1 MKAVIYA
8 RFSSDKQNEASI
20 EGQLRECMQYAEY
33 NGMQVIGNY
42 IDRAFSAKT
51 DHRPEFQHMIK
62 DSYKNLFDIVLVWK
76 LDRFSRDRYDSAHYK
91 RILKKN
97 GVRVISATE
106 AISESPEGI
115 LLESLLEGCA
125 EYYSAELA
133 VKVRRGMTENAL
145 KAKANG
151 VRAPFGYYIDGD
163 DKYQIDE
170 TLAPI
175 VKEIYSLYLEGK
187 RVKDIAKLMNARGIK
202 NRGYDMNYNSV
213 FRILT
218 NRKYIGEYKFGDI
231 LLPDAIPAI
240 IDKNTFD
247 DVQQRLKHNQKAPAM
262 HRSEDDYLLTTRL
275 FCGKCGAMMVGEI
288 GTSHTQSKYRY
299 YKCNQAKK
307 HKCDKKAVK
316 KDWIEDLVIEEILS
330 LISNDEVIE
339 ELSDRIYEMQTEESA
354 AVTVVKN
361 QLSEIEKKLNNLAE
375 AIAQGVFSSTTKKL
389 LDDLEEQKSN
399 LEVELFQTQ
408 INHPVL
414 TKEQIQFALYSYRKL
429 DLSSQEGKQQ
439 LIDGFVNSIFLYD
452 DRFLITF
459 NYKGQS
465 KTVTFE
471 QVNSSSLTSKG
482 SPFGYTKKE
491 RRQTLLFCV
500 FFRFF
505 GLFRVFFAK
514 KILFILFDIRAER
527 ELNPALFSP
536 LFGFLKKYFFAARKT
551 KRIFHFLSIH
561 YGISNRRSPSS
572 MMFFCLSLHTA
583 F

>member
-62 DSYKNLFDIVLVWK
+62 DSYKNLIDIVLVWK

-170 TLAPI
+170 TLAPV

-240 IDKNTFD
+240 IDKDTFN
-247 DVQQRLKHNQKAPAM
+247 DVQQRLKNNKKAPAM

-275 FCGKCGAMMVGEI
+275 FCGKCGAMMVGKI

-307 HKCDKKAVK
+307 HKCAKKAVK

-330 LISNDEVIE
+330 LISDDEVIE
-339 ELSDRIYEMQTEESA
+339 ELSDRIYEMQTEENT
-354 AVTVVKN
+354 AVAVVKN
-361 QLSEIEKKLNNLAE
+361 QLSEVEKKLNNLAE

-459 NYKGQS
+459 NYKWQS

-482 SPFGYTKKE
+482 SPLKNS
-491 RRQTLLFCV
+491 TLNGCC
-500 FFRFF
+500 FFVVAPRNRTNRTLHT
-505 GLFRVFFAK
+505 GLFFCNCCNTSQPCRPTQISFGCSCFAWSK
-514 KILFILFDIRAER
+514 AES
-527 ELNPALFSP
+527 NAAAASSAAFS
-536 LFGFLKKYFFAARKT
+536 
-551 KRIFHFLSIH
+551 
-561 YGISNRRSPSS
+561 
-572 MMFFCLSLHTA
+572 
-583 F
+583 

>member
-163 DKYQIDE
+163 GKYQIDE
-170 TLAPI
+170 TLAPV

-231 LLPDAIPAI
+231 FLPDAIPAI
-240 IDKNTFD
+240 IDKDTFD
-247 DVQQRLKHNQKAPAM
+247 DVQQRLKNNKKAPAM

-299 YKCNQAKK
+299 YKCNQSKK

-316 KDWIEDLVIEEILS
+316 KDWVEDSVIEEILS

-339 ELSDRIYEMQTEESA
+339 ELSDRIYEMQTEENA
-354 AVTVVKN
+354 AVAVVKN
-361 QLSEIEKKLNNLAE
+361 QLSEVEKKLNNLAE

-399 LEVELFQTQ
+399 LEVELFKTQ

-482 SPFGYTKKE
+482 SPTENSLSK
-491 RRQTLLFCV
+491 LF
-500 FFRFF
+500 F
-505 GLFRVFFAK
+505 
-514 KILFILFDIRAER
+514 
-527 ELNPALFSP
+527 LFSDC
-536 LFGFLKKYFFAARKT
+536 FS
-551 KRIFHFLSIH
+551 IFQILTTI
-561 YGISNRRSPSS
+561 
-572 MMFFCLSLHTA
+572 
-583 F
+583 

>member
-170 TLAPI
+170 TLAPV

-240 IDKNTFD
+240 IDKDTFE
-247 DVQQRLKHNQKAPAM
+247 DVQQRLKNNKKAPAM

-299 YKCNQAKK
+299 YKCNQTGNEREGAEK
-307 HKCDKKAVK
+307 HACFHGGGTEKIVLRFSAFQVQNTRHAGEGKA
-316 KDWIEDLVIEEILS
+316 
-330 LISNDEVIE
+330 DESPPCQRQMDVE
-339 ELSDRIYEMQTEESA
+339 YF
-354 AVTVVKN
+354 
-361 QLSEIEKKLNNLAE
+361 LSE
-375 AIAQGVFSSTTKKL
+375 SH
-389 LDDLEEQKSN
+389 DL
-399 LEVELFQTQ
+399 
-408 INHPVL
+408 
-414 TKEQIQFALYSYRKL
+414 
-429 DLSSQEGKQQ
+429 
-439 LIDGFVNSIFLYD
+439 
-452 DRFLITF
+452 
-459 NYKGQS
+459 
-465 KTVTFE
+465 
-471 QVNSSSLTSKG
+471 
-482 SPFGYTKKE
+482 
-491 RRQTLLFCV
+491 
-500 FFRFF
+500 FFRRIHEDEPLAD
-505 GLFRVFFAK
+505 GHGNASEEGEKGNAGVK
-514 KILFILFDIRAER
+514 HQS
-527 ELNPALFSP
+527 SP
-536 LFGFLKKYFFAARKT
+536 L
-551 KRIFHFLSIH
+551 
-561 YGISNRRSPSS
+561 
-572 MMFFCLSLHTA
+572 
-583 F
+583 

>member
-170 TLAPI
+170 SLAPI

-187 RVKDIAKLMNARGIK
+187 RVKEIAKLMNARGIK

-231 LLPDAIPAI
+231 FLPDAIPAI

-247 DVQQRLKHNQKAPAM
+247 DVQQRLKHNKKPLQCT
-262 HRSEDDYLLTTRL
+262 E
-275 FCGKCGAMMVGEI
+275 
-288 GTSHTQSKYRY
+288 
-299 YKCNQAKK
+299 AKMTI
-307 HKCDKKAVK
+307 C
-316 KDWIEDLVIEEILS
+316 
-330 LISNDEVIE
+330 
-339 ELSDRIYEMQTEESA
+339 
-354 AVTVVKN
+354 
-361 QLSEIEKKLNNLAE
+361 
-375 AIAQGVFSSTTKKL
+375 
-389 LDDLEEQKSN
+389 
-399 LEVELFQTQ
+399 
-408 INHPVL
+408 
-414 TKEQIQFALYSYRKL
+414 
-429 DLSSQEGKQQ
+429 
-439 LIDGFVNSIFLYD
+439 
-452 DRFLITF
+452 
-459 NYKGQS
+459 
-465 KTVTFE
+465 
-471 QVNSSSLTSKG
+471 
-482 SPFGYTKKE
+482 
-491 RRQTLLFCV
+491 
-500 FFRFF
+500 
-505 GLFRVFFAK
+505 
-514 KILFILFDIRAER
+514 
-527 ELNPALFSP
+527 
-536 LFGFLKKYFFAARKT
+536 
-551 KRIFHFLSIH
+551 
-561 YGISNRRSPSS
+561 
-572 MMFFCLSLHTA
+572 
-583 F
+583 

>member
-97 GVRVISATE
+97 GVRVISVTE

-170 TLAPI
+170 SLAPV

-240 IDKNTFD
+240 IDKDTFE
-247 DVQQRLKHNQKAPAM
+247 DVQQRLKNNKKAPAM

-339 ELSDRIYEMQTEESA
+339 ELSDRIYEMQTEENA
-354 AVTVVKN
+354 AVAVVKN
-361 QLSEIEKKLNNLAE
+361 QLSEVEKKLNKLAE

-399 LEVELFQTQ
+399 LEVELFKTQ

-482 SPFGYTKKE
+482 SPQSDIRKRSVDK
-491 RRQTLLFCV
+491 RS
-500 FFRFF
+500 
-505 GLFRVFFAK
+505 FFA
-514 KILFILFDIRAER
+514 
-527 ELNPALFSP
+527 
-536 LFGFLKKYFFAARKT
+536 YFFAVSG
-551 KRIFHFLSIH
+551 IF
-561 YGISNRRSPSS
+561 RSKNPFSS
-572 MMFFCLSLHTA
+572 TCRTGGTGVAPRPFFSTFELLIFSLEKPFFTSP
-583 F
+583 